1 MAVAQ
6 ELDVYRNMY
15 SLLMTIEDLRVHFP
29 KMYKYDF
36 GNELFMTG
44 VACCELIQSANM
56 TRNLERF
63 KFLQQFIV
71 KFGTLKLLLR
81 ICKDRRIISIDD
93 HAKVILLLENI
104 GRQATGWKNAT
115 WAVLPDSVKQTLNP
129 EL

>member
-1 MAVAQ
+1 MAIAQ
-6 ELDVYRNMY
+6 KLDVYRDMY

-56 TRNLERF
+56 TRGLERF
-63 KFLQQFIV
+63 KLLQQFIV

-81 ICKDRRIISIDD
+81 ICKDRRVISIEDS
-93 HAKVILLLENI
+93 AKVIVLLENI
-104 GRQATGWKNAT
+104 GPQATAWKNAT
-115 WAVLPDSVKQTLNP
+115 LAALPESIKHTLNP
-129 EL
+129 EP

>member
-63 KFLQQFIV
+63 KFLQLFIV

-93 HAKVILLLENI
+93 SAKIILLLENI

>member
-1 MAVAQ
+1 MAIAQ
-6 ELDVYRNMY
+6 KLDVYRDMY

-56 TRNLERF
+56 TRGLERF
-63 KFLQQFIV
+63 KLLQQFIV

-81 ICKDRRIISIDD
+81 ICKDRRVISIEGS
-93 HAKVILLLENI
+93 AKVIVLLENI
-104 GRQATGWKNAT
+104 GPQATAWKNAT
-115 WAVLPDSVKQTLNP
+115 LAALPESIKHTLNP
-129 EL
+129 EP

>member
-1 MAVAQ
+1 MAIAQ
-6 ELDVYRNMY
+6 KLDVYRDMY

-56 TRNLERF
+56 TRGLERF
-63 KFLQQFIV
+63 KLLQQFIV

-81 ICKDRRIISIDD
+81 ICKDRRVISIEDS
-93 HAKVILLLENI
+93 AKVIVLLENI
-104 GRQATGWKNAT
+104 GPQATAWKNAT
-115 WAVLPDSVKQTLNP
+115 LAALPESIKQTLTP
-129 EL
+129 AP